1 MEVRKV
7 LSIGVLTYL
16 VFGLVSLF
24 QLGVFLPPLPLKS
37 ILILAFSFVSLLI
50 DNKSPKSLRYL
61 LGGFILFY
69 VGAHAS
75 FWEVFLGYKGY
86 AQIQKGIEIYFLLI
100 AAILLPIFNYLFL
113 LSLVNAARLRLVL
126 HVVLLLFVPTFV
138 VAPTIA
144 TIDLALVGMAILY
157 FFIGYSSLVRQ
168 PENTFDDLLSVFIAI
183 GLINMIDR
191 LVYWIY

>member
-7 LSIGVLTYL
+7 LTIGVLTYL

-37 ILILAFSFVSLLI
+37 FLILAFTLVSLLI
-50 DNKSPKSLRYL
+50 DNKSPKSLRFL
-61 LGGFILFY
+61 LGGFTLFY

-75 FWEVFLGYKGY
+75 FWEVFISHQSY
-86 AQIQKGIEIYFLLI
+86 AQIQEGIETYFLLI

-113 LSLVNAARLRLVL
+113 LSLVNEARLRLIL
-126 HVVLLLFVPTFV
+126 HVVLLLFVPTFIM
-138 VAPTIA
+138 APTIA
-144 TIDLALVGMAILY
+144 TIDLALIGMAILY

-168 PENTFDDLLSVFIAI
+168 PENTFDNLISVFIAI

-191 LVYWIY
+191 LVYLIY

>member
-1 MEVRKV
+1 VEVRKV

-16 VFGLVSLF
+16 VFGVVSLF
-24 QLGVFLPPLPLKS
+24 QLGIFLPPLPLKS
-37 ILILAFSFVSLLI
+37 ILILIFVLLSLSI
-50 DNKSPKSLRYL
+50 DKNSPKSLRFL
-61 LGGFILFY
+61 LGGFTLFY

-75 FWEVFLGYKGY
+75 FWEVFISHQSY
-86 AQIQKGIEIYFLLI
+86 AQIQEGIETYFLLI

-113 LSLVNAARLRLVL
+113 LSLVNEARLRLIL
-126 HVVLLLFVPTFV
+126 HVVLLLFVPTFI

-144 TIDLALVGMAILY
+144 TIDLALIGMAILY
-157 FFIGYSSLVRQ
+157 FFVGYSSLVRQ

-191 LVYWIY
+191 LVYLIY

>member
-16 VFGLVSLF
+16 VFGVVSLF
-24 QLGVFLPPLPLKS
+24 QLGIFLPPLPLKS
-37 ILILAFSFVSLLI
+37 ILILIFVLLSLSI
-50 DNKSPKSLRYL
+50 DKNSPKSLRFL
-61 LGGFILFY
+61 LGGFTLFY

-75 FWEVFLGYKGY
+75 FWEVFISHQSY
-86 AQIQKGIEIYFLLI
+86 AQIQEGIETYFLLI

-113 LSLVNAARLRLVL
+113 LSLVNEARLRLIL
-126 HVVLLLFVPTFV
+126 HVVLLLFVPTFI

-144 TIDLALVGMAILY
+144 TIDLALIGMAILY
-157 FFIGYSSLVRQ
+157 FFVGYSSLVRQ

-191 LVYWIY
+191 LVYLIY

>member
-16 VFGLVSLF
+16 VFGVVSLF
-24 QLGVFLPPLPLKS
+24 QLGIFLPPLPLKY
-37 ILILAFSFVSLLI
+37 ILILIFVLLSLSI
-50 DNKSPKSLRYL
+50 DKNSPKSLRFL
-61 LGGFILFY
+61 LGGFTLFY

-75 FWEVFLGYKGY
+75 FWEVFISHQSY
-86 AQIQKGIEIYFLLI
+86 AQIQEGIETYFLLI

-113 LSLVNAARLRLVL
+113 LSLVNEARLRLIL

-138 VAPTIA
+138 MAPTIA
-144 TIDLALVGMAILY
+144 TIDLALIGMAILY
-157 FFIGYSSLVRQ
+157 FFVGFSSIVQKPLKS
-168 PENTFDDLLSVFIAI
+168 FDDLLSVFIAI

-191 LVYWIY
+191 LVYLIY